1 MRKKYSFLFIA
12 FFVVI
17 AACNKEKINNTDQKV
32 GISRVTF
39 FPTVTL
45 TGDEYVA
52 VPIGETYTDPGVS
65 ALENGA
71 EIAVTTTGSVAT
83 QTPGVY
89 TLVYSAVNKDGF
101 SSSVTRTVA
110 VYETAEDAI
119 TNDFSGDY
127 ARTSNGVISTWTKI
141 APGVYKVLNPGGA
154 PGATLTV
161 IAFNPEGKT
170 VFIPEQTASD
180 GSLTS
185 SAEET
190 PYSTT
195 EPAQYAWKIVNS
207 GYGPALRTFIKQ

>member
-1 MRKKYSFLFIA
+1 MRKKYPVLIIALIA
-12 FFVVI
+12 FLSS
-17 AACNKEKINNTDQKV
+17 CNKEEFHNTDEKV

-39 FPTVTL
+39 FPSL
-45 TGDEYVA
+45 SINGDQYMA
-52 VPIGETYTDPGVS
+52 VPVGGIYTELGAS
-65 ALENGA
+65 AEEKGA
-71 EIAVTTTGSVAT
+71 EIPVTTSGTVDT

-101 SSSVTRTVA
+101 PASLTRTVA

-119 TNDFSGDY
+119 TNDFSGNY
-127 ARTSNGVISTWTKI
+127 ARTSNGVISTWTKL
-141 APGVYKVLNPGGA
+141 APGVYVVVNPGGA
-154 PGATLTV
+154 AGATLTV
-161 IAFNPEGKT
+161 IAFNPEGMA
-170 VFIPEQTASD
+170 VFIPEQTAD

-195 EPAQYAWKIVNS
+195 DPPQYSWKIINP